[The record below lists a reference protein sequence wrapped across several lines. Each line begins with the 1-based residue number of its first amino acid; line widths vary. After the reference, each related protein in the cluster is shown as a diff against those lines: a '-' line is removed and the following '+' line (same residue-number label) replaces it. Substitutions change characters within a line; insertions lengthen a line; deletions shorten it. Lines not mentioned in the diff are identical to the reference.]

1 MRFLIQWSGAGLL
14 FALSF
19 VAAHAATGGEPAA
32 VPQVDIAPCL
42 AAAAADDIDK
52 AATACAAVID
62 NEKTAK
68 GDLIKALIARGGLY
82 ARHDQVDRAIAD
94 DSRALELDSGL
105 ADIFNARGELWL
117 RKGDKPKAVQ
127 DFGAALKIDPNHEKA
142 KPNHK
147 AMAREIERI
156 GAQMAVAGKP
166 SFICK
171 GVRRPVEK
179 AICANRELADLDREI
194 FAANARVLREAR
206 NAGEAKALQREQDDF
221 IAGRNAGFGRP
232 GYDLKKAMQERLQ
245 RSTGW
250 TGIEAPRLAR
260 KSGTKEGRDRCAAG
274 TPRFEPILWL
284 PRQW

>member
-1 MRFLIQWSGAGLL
+1 MSMRFRKLIQSSGALL
-14 FALSF
+14 LCALPL
-19 VAAHAATGGEPAA
+19 AGAKAATGGEPAA
-32 VPQVDIAPCL
+32 VLQVDVASCL
-42 AAAAADDIDK
+42 AATAADDMDK

-68 GDLIKALIARGGLY
+68 GDLIKALIARGALY

-94 DSRALELDSGL
+94 DSRALQLDPAL

-117 RKGDKPKAVQ
+117 SKVDKPRAVQ

-142 KPNHK
+142 KANHK

-171 GVRRPVEK
+171 GARRPVEK
-179 AICANRELADLDREI
+179 AICANRELADLDREV

-221 IAGRNAGFGRP
+221 IARRNAGFGRP

-245 RSTGW
+245 RLNGVD
-250 TGIEAPRLAR
+250 GY
-260 KSGTKEGRDRCAAG
+260 
-274 TPRFEPILWL
+274 
-284 PRQW
+284 